1 MYHYHIQ
8 QNFLGGKFS
17 WFFVSTAMFSHKS
30 MAGSIGNIH
39 KYTSMLPQTFSHEQP
54 FSSLTAKVSPSN
66 VLPYMVCGYGS
77 VIQMFG
83 QL

>member
-1 MYHYHIQ
+1 
-8 QNFLGGKFS
+8 
-17 WFFVSTAMFSHKS
+17 
-30 MAGSIGNIH
+30 MARSIGNIH
-39 KYTSMLPQTFSHEQP
+39 KYTSMLPQKFSHEQP